1 MPATT
6 TNWKTIA
13 AQHREKQ
20 RDAIPAEWLL
30 PEKQL
35 QGLKNTGDGNGSKL
49 IESKAVH
56 RSGLLTE
63 KEIVITERYTAAELL
78 SKIHSQELSSEEV
91 TVAFSKRA
99 SLAQQLTSCL
109 TEIMFKEGIQ
119 RAKELDEQL
128 KTTGKLAGP
137 LHGLPISLKDS
148 YRVKGHH
155 ATVGY
160 VEFLRQPIPD
170 HNSALV
176 DLLLD
181 AGAVLYC
188 KTNLPQTMMTAD
200 SENNIF
206 GRTLNPH
213 NTSLTAGGS
222 TGGEGAL
229 VAFRGSPL
237 GVGSDIAGSIRIP
250 SLCCSIYGFKPT
262 SERVPFGGQSEY
274 PFPKDHIPGI
284 APVGG
289 PMANSIEGLE
299 LFMKITLAQRPWNY
313 DPTVADIPW
322 RDLGEADTK
331 LTIGVMAEDPEY
343 PLHPPVRRALAKAAS
358 ALENAG
364 HKLVYLSQD
373 PKRNAGLG
381 ARIGFQLFSIMGPD
395 LDTVSREIGE
405 PLVNSV
411 AIAVHPFANGNFPVP
426 PDLETPTKISR
437 LNEVRFEYLKA
448 WQETYRDNKLDVI
461 LAPGAVTT
469 AIPHDTYGVPIYT
482 LMWNVLD
489 FPAGIIPFGNSSK
502 FEDSEHVKAKAPF
515 DPDYIPEATDGAP
528 TAIQII
534 APRYRDEECL
544 RAMSIVDKAIRNTRS
559 EKL

>member
-1 MPATT
+1 MPAT

-13 AQHREKQ
+13 ALHREKQ
-20 RDAIPAEWLL
+20 REAVPADWLL
-30 PEKQL
+30 SEKQL
-35 QGLKNTGDGNGSKL
+35 QGLRNTVDVDGSRL
-49 IESKAVH
+49 IETKAAQ
-56 RSGLLTE
+56 RSGLLSE
-63 KEIVITERYTAAELL
+63 KEVAITERFTAAELL
-78 SKIHSQELSSEEV
+78 GKLHRQEITSEEV
-91 TVAFSKRA
+91 TVAFCKRA

-128 KTTGKLAGP
+128 KKTGKLAGP

-148 YRVKGHH
+148 YRIKGHY

-160 VEFLRQPIPD
+160 VEFLRQPAPEE
-170 HNSALV
+170 NSALV
-176 DLLLD
+176 NLLLD

-188 KTNLPQTMMTAD
+188 KTNIPQTMMTAD

-213 NTSLTAGGS
+213 KTSLTAGGS

-229 VAFRGSPL
+229 IAFRGSPL

-250 SLCCSIYGFKPT
+250 SLCCGIYGFKPT

-274 PFPKDHIPGI
+274 PFPQDIIPGVP
-284 APVGG
+284 PVGG
-289 PMANSIEGLE
+289 PMANSIEDLE
-299 LFMKITLAQRPWNY
+299 LFMKVTLGQRPWNY
-313 DPTVADIPW
+313 DPTAVDIPW
-322 RDLGEADTK
+322 RDLGDK
-331 LTIGVMAEDPEY
+331 DDKRLVIGVLAEDPDY

-364 HKLVYLSQD
+364 HKIVYLSQD

-381 ARIGFQLFSIMGPD
+381 GRLGFQYFTVMGPD
-395 LDTVSREIGE
+395 PDTISREIGE
-405 PLVNSV
+405 PFVNSV
-411 AIAVHPFANGNFPVP
+411 AIGVHPFSHGFPVP
-426 PDLETPTKISR
+426 PHLDITAKLPR
-437 LNEVRFEYLKA
+437 LNAARFEYLKA
-448 WQETYRDNKLDVI
+448 WQETWRDNKLDVV
-461 LAPGAVTT
+461 LAPGAAHT
-469 AIPHDTYGVPIYT
+469 AVPHDTYGVPVYT

-489 FPAGIIPFGNSSK
+489 FPAGIIPFGNASK
-502 FEDSEHVKAKAPF
+502 FEDAEGVKAKAPF

-534 APRYRDEECL
+534 APRFRDEECL
-544 RAMSIVDKAIRNTRS
+544 RAMKIVDKTIRVSRA

>member
-1 MPATT
+1 MPAA

-13 AQHREKQ
+13 ALHREKQ
-20 RDAIPAEWLL
+20 VEAVPSEWLL

-35 QGLKNTGDGNGSKL
+35 QGLRGVGDAGSRL
-49 IESKAVH
+49 IENKAVQ
-56 RSGLLTE
+56 RSGLLSQ
-63 KEIVITERYTAAELL
+63 KELDITERYTASELL
-78 SKIHSQELSSEEV
+78 DRLHRQHITSEEV
-91 TVAFSKRA
+91 TVAFCKRA

-109 TEIMFKEGIQ
+109 TEIMFKEGIE
-119 RAKELDEQL
+119 RAKELDKQL
-128 KTTGKLAGP
+128 QTTGKLAGP

-148 YRVKGHH
+148 YIVKGHY

-160 VEFLRQPIPD
+160 TEFLRQPVPD
-170 HNSALV
+170 TNSSLV

-229 VAFRGSPL
+229 IAFRGSPL

-250 SLCCSIYGFKPT
+250 SLCCGIYGFKPT
-262 SERVPFGGQSEY
+262 SDRVPFGGQSEY
-274 PFPKDHIPGI
+274 PFPKDHLPGVP
-284 APVGG
+284 PVGG
-289 PMANSIEGLE
+289 PMANSVEDLE
-299 LFMKITLAQRPWNY
+299 LFMKVTMSQRPWHY
-313 DPTVADIPW
+313 DPSVADIPW
-322 RDLGEADTK
+322 RDLRDSSEK
-331 LTIGVMAEDPEY
+331 RLTIGVLAEDPDY

-364 HKLVYLSQD
+364 HKMVYLSSD
-373 PKRNAGLG
+373 PQRNAGLG
-381 ARIGFQLFSIMGPD
+381 GRLGFQYFSLMGPD
-395 LDTVSREIGE
+395 PDTISREIGE
-405 PLVNSV
+405 PLVASV
-411 AIAVHPFANGNFPVP
+411 AVGVHPFSKGEFPVP
-426 PDLETPTKISR
+426 PQLDVPARLSR
-437 LNEVRFEYLKA
+437 LNDARFEYTKA
-448 WQETYRDNKLDVI
+448 WQQVWRDNGLDVV
-461 LAPGAVTT
+461 LAPGAATT
-469 AIPHDTYGVPIYT
+469 SVPHDTYGVPVYT

-502 FEDSEHVKAKAPF
+502 FEDAEVVKAKAAF

-528 TAIQII
+528 CAVQII
-534 APRYRDEECL
+534 APRFRDEECL
-544 RAMSIVDKAIRNTRS
+544 QAMSIVDRAIRLTRAQ
-559 EKL
+559 KL